1 MPEVDIRDVTLASA
15 DPTLLSCWEEKVK
28 QGVECSLVLK
38 HSKGKIVTTL
48 SCSVPRNPDARIPPP
63 PAPASKPKKRRK
75 RGGGQKRLE
84 ALLSYQQR
92 LVEEKGLPPSRLM
105 LQHAAVAPGE
115 EVAVQARIHP
125 PTSQAGD
132 WQQIMFKCD
141 LCEFYSSEQRGVSE
155 HMDKA
160 HNPLS
165 TSCVNCEKS
174 FASVAALKVHNDAA
188 TVFCHSCQR
197 CMNDDFSPDQLISC
211 TENKHDLE
219 GLRFHFYEDA
229 EDPEWWMIFTWDPSG
244 DPDRDFD
251 YLKQ

>member
-1 MPEVDIRDVTLASA
+1 MPEVDILDVTLASA

-48 SCSVPRNPDARIPPP
+48 SCSVSRIPDARSPSP

-105 LQHAAVAPGE
+105 LQQAAVASGE
-115 EVAVQARIHP
+115 EAAVQARIHL
-125 PTSQAGD
+125 PTTQAGD
-132 WQQIMFKCD
+132 WRQRMFKCD
-141 LCEFYSSEQRGVSE
+141 LCDFYSSGQEGVSD
-155 HMDKA
+155 HMKKA

-165 TSCVNCEKS
+165 TCCVNCEKT
-174 FASVAALKVHNDAA
+174 FISVAALLKVHNDAA
-188 TVFCHSCQR
+188 TVYCHSCQR
-197 CMNDDFSPDQLISC
+197 CMNDDFNPDQLISC
-211 TENKHDLE
+211 TENEHGLE
-219 GLRFHFYEDA
+219 GLRCCYDNA
-229 EDPEWWMIFTWDPSG
+229 EDPEWWMIFTADPSG
-244 DPDRDFD
+244 DPDNDFA

>member
-48 SCSVPRNPDARIPPP
+48 SCSVSRIPDARSPSP

-92 LVEEKGLPPSRLM
+92 LVQEKGLPPSRLM

-115 EVAVQARIHP
+115 EAAVQARIHL
-125 PTSQAGD
+125 PTMQAGD
-132 WQQIMFKCD
+132 WRKRMFKCD
-141 LCEFYSSEQRGVSE
+141 LCDFYSSEQQGVSE
-155 HMDKA
+155 HMEKA

-165 TSCVNCEKS
+165 TSCTNCEKS
-174 FASVAALKVHNDAA
+174 FASIAALKVHSDAA
-188 TVFCHSCQR
+188 TVYCHSCQR
-197 CMNDDFSPDQLISC
+197 CMNDDFNPDQLISC
-211 TENKHDLE
+211 TENEHGLE
-219 GLRFHFYEDA
+219 GLRCYYEDA
-229 EDPEWWMIFTWDPSG
+229 EDPEWWMIFTCDPSG